1 MITPQQKAALIRVYA
16 AAQAAGVPFPDAQAC
31 EVMVEST
38 WGTSALF
45 VQDLNGFG
53 MKQHVHPKFGTV
65 NFPTREYL
73 GGRWQVVNAAFVK
86 YLSLEACFQDRMATL
101 TAMAPQYPHYA
112 AALAAKT
119 PEEFLTQVSLTWST
133 GPSRGQQC
141 VEILHAH
148 QDVFHPQVVASAPT
162 AESSPAS

>member
-16 AAQAAGVPFPDAQAC
+16 AACAAGVPFPDAQAC
-31 EVMVEST
+31 EVMVETT
-38 WGTSALF
+38 WLTS
-45 VQDLNGFG
+45 DLGVADDNLFG
-53 MKQHVHPKFGTV
+53 MQQHKHPVWGTV
-65 NFPTREYL
+65 NLPSREFL
-73 GGRWQVVNAAFVK
+73 GGRWVKVNENFVK
-86 YLSLEACFQDRMATL
+86 YPSMEACFQDRMDTL
-101 TAMAPQYPHYA
+101 KALAPQYPHYA

-148 QDVFHPQVVASAPT
+148 QDVFHPQTVASVPT
-162 AESSPAS
+162 AEPTPVS